1 MLASVISILFFSYWY
16 KQNAGLKRNES
27 ENRSVVSHS
36 LWPHGLYSPWNSPGQ
51 NTGVGSCSILQGIF
65 PAQGS
70 NPGLPHCRQIL
81 YQLSHQGS
89 PQRNNWVQVIHA
101 RSLIFHRAALSSL
114 IPYEVAVKTLMRS
127 SKRTRLRRLWL
138 GSCVGAHVHPP
149 DVRDGMRCGSPYGC
163 GRTSWR
169 RSSCVLISVLSSPAE
184 GSHSSEVHKWG

>member
-1 MLASVISILFFSYWY
+1 MS
-16 KQNAGLKRNES
+16 N
-27 ENRSVVSHS
+27 S
-36 LWPHGLYSPWNSPGQ
+36 LQPPGPYSPWNSP
-51 NTGVGSCSILQGIF
+51 TKILEWVSLSLLQRIF
-65 PAQGS
+65 PTQGL

-149 DVRDGMRCGSPYGC
+149 HLRDGMRCGSPYGC